1 MPLLSK
7 KVFSTLAP
15 NFMMPRIVTG
25 AGVYNDVPFCPAPK
39 NVPFKK
45 MPQHGKKVGQNG
57 TFFSWT
63 FSIEVNPDSK
73 PDEGL
78 KQPCFSLIGLI
89 DGF

>member
-1 MPLLSK
+1 MALAASHLDRKRATLL
-7 KVFSTLAP
+7 VGICF
-15 NFMMPRIVTG
+15 
-25 AGVYNDVPFCPAPK
+25 VPFCSVLSRSK

-45 MPQHGKKVGQNG
+45 WLEHGTKVGQSV
-57 TFFSWT
+57 TKRDIFSWT

-89 DGF
+89 DEF